1 MKNKTNECTLQ
12 SRNRLTGMENKL
24 MVSSGKRERERETR
38 HELKRYKLLCIKQLS
53 YKDLLNN
60 TGNIAIIV

>member
-24 MVSSGKRERERETR
+24 MVSSGKRERETR
-38 HELKRYKLLCIKQLS
+38 AQEVQTIMYKMIKLQGS
-53 YKDLLNN
+53 
-60 TGNIAIIV
+60 TE